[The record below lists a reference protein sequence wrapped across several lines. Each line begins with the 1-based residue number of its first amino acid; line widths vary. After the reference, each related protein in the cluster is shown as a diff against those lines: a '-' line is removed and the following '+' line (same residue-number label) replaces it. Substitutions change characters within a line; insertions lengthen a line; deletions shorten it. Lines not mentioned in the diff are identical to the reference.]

1 MFVLG
6 VPDNPV
12 QVDIGIFS
20 WILIRQLIGNAV
32 VDLKFPKDVSS
43 IEQNVFKIG
52 EDAGSRPVR
61 LWKFV
66 IRNNIVERS
75 SW

>member
-52 EDAGSRPVR
+52 EDTGSSPVR

-66 IRNNIVERS
+66 IRNNIAE
-75 SW
+75 

>member
-6 VPDNPV
+6 VPDNPE
-12 QVDIGIFS
+12 VDIGIFS
-20 WILIRQLIGNAV
+20 RILIRQLVRDAV
-32 VDLKFPKDVSS
+32 ADLKFPKDVSS
-43 IEQNVFKIG
+43 IGQNVFKIG

-66 IRNNIVERS
+66 IRNNIVEWS